1 MENLHLKSFLEYKFL
16 SNLDF
21 NPEGKNLAFSLSESD
36 YEKNSYK
43 HYIYSLNTET
53 KEIRKLTH
61 FGKEKNS
68 LWLNNDI
75 ILFSSDRDTDIEE
88 KKKLGETWTLFYAL
102 DVKNGGEAYEY
113 MRLPLDVSNIN
124 K

>member
-75 ILFSSDRDTDIEE
+75 ILFSSDRDTDIE
-88 KKKLGETWTLFYAL
+88 
-102 DVKNGGEAYEY
+102 
-113 MRLPLDVSNIN
+113 
-124 K
+124 

>member
-36 YEKNSYK
+36 YEENSYK
-43 HYIYSLNTET
+43 HYIYSLDT
-53 KEIRKLTH
+53 KTKKVKKLTH

-68 LWLNNDI
+68 LWLNNNI

-88 KKKLGETWTLFYAL
+88 KKKIGET
-102 DVKNGGEAYEY
+102 
-113 MRLPLDVSNIN
+113 
-124 K
+124 